1 MTILPNADPHGN
13 HILWGSLVDS
23 DPTHYSFASC
33 VKYFTMTSEVFQ
45 LEHGTVPGFIVVY
58 DVKNL
63 SFSHLLKTPLPQVSK
78 YTSYAQ
84 VRSLVLYT
92 ALGYTLNSVNVFLY
106 KVSPSELCILF
117 VSLKKGRQITMHKNL
132 KF

>member
-13 HILWGSLVDS
+13 YILWGSLVDS

-84 VRSLVLYT
+84 VS
-92 ALGYTLNSVNVFLY
+92 
-106 KVSPSELCILF
+106 
-117 VSLKKGRQITMHKNL
+117 
-132 KF
+132 